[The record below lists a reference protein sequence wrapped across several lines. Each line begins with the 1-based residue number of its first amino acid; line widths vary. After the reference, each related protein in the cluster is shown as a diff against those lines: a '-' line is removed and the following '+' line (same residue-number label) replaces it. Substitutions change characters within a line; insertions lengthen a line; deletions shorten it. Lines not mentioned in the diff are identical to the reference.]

1 MNCHVRPWLAC
12 VLVFLAEPNLAQP
25 SQPALATRFTKSEV
39 MIAMRDGVKL
49 HTVIHAPKSSKEPLP
64 FILSR
69 TPYDNGGN
77 PAAWGSLRSRGG
89 RVITKLPSDLP
100 RPRMF

>member
-1 MNCHVRPWLAC
+1 MTRRKRRFPGQSYCIRSSATGVLMTHHLRYVLTCVVVLLARPT
-12 VLVFLAEPNLAQP
+12 LAQQP
-25 SQPALATRFTKSEV
+25 EPALAERYASSEV
-39 MIAMRDGVKL
+39 MIPMRDGVKL

-77 PAAWGSLRSRGG
+77 PAA
-89 RVITKLPSDLP
+89 
-100 RPRMF
+100 